1 MQPNLITQQRELNQL
16 CKAWRSDGWFSFDT
30 EFIRDDTFEAQL
42 CLVQVH
48 GREDDVILIDPT
60 ASRLNLAPFWE
71 LVTDP
76 KVVTIVHA
84 GKEDFEVCLRACG
97 EPPRNVFDIQIAA
110 GFTGYGYPMSLSR
123 IVEVVMRRKLRKGQT
138 LTDWTLRPLTEDQ
151 IRYAIDDVIYLP
163 EIYRRLSR
171 KLNELGRTA
180 WAREEFARY
189 ENPEFYIPPAEDRV
203 QKLKG
208 SKNLDALGLLVLQRL
223 IEWRDQWAKEKNR
236 PVRALIRD
244 DVLVEVARRRPKQA
258 RELSVLRGF
267 PQSKNARV
275 VNQVLNILEDARTV
289 PRSQL
294 PKPVKVREQTPML
307 KSTIDLLSAVSRA
320 LSFENNISHELVGTA
335 QRLRELVDYD
345 LGYRNDAPPL
355 MQGWRKQFIGQ
366 RLRDLLKGRCEIH
379 FSGWPDSPRLDVLE
393 VGSGEPKPAPR
404 KRRAKTTKK
413 KKTDPAAE

>member
-1 MQPNLITQQRELNQL
+1 MQPNLITTQRDLNQL
-16 CKAWRSDGWFSFDT
+16 CASWREAGWFSFDT
-30 EFIRDDTFEAQL
+30 EFIRDDTFEAHL
-42 CLVQVH
+42 CLIQVN
-48 GREDDVILIDPT
+48 GIEDDVILIDPT
-60 ASRLNLAPFWE
+60 APRLNLAPFWE
-71 LVTDP
+71 IVTDP
-76 KVVTIVHA
+76 EVITIVHA

-97 EPPRNVFDIQIAA
+97 QPPRNVFDIQIAA

-123 IVEVVMRRKLRKGQT
+123 IVELVMRRKLRKGQT
-138 LTDWTLRPLTEDQ
+138 LTDWARRPLTDEQ
-151 IRYAIDDVIYLP
+151 IRYAIEDVAHLP

-189 ENPEFYIPPAEDRV
+189 ESPEFYIPPAGDRV

-208 SKNLDALGLLVLQRL
+208 SKNLDALGLLVLERL

-258 RELSVLRGF
+258 QELAVLRGF

-275 VNQVLNILEDARTV
+275 VNQVISILDDARNV

-335 QRLRELVDYD
+335 QRLRELVDFD
-345 LGYRNDAPPL
+345 LGYVQETPPL
-355 MQGWRKQFIGQ
+355 LQGWRKQFIGQ
-366 RLRDLLKGRCEIH
+366 RLLDLLKGRCEIH

-393 VGSGEPKPAPR
+393 VASGEPVPPR
-404 KRRAKTTKK
+404 KRRTKSTKK
-413 KKTDPAAE
+413 AKPKPEATT